1 MHNATVIPPYRSEPS
16 NCLIVHLKCLVLHL
30 IPACLCHPHVHSYPM
45 RTHILTH
52 TPNTHRTTRVG
63 RWTSRSPPGPSTYPC
78 CRPSDQ
84 SSRTRE
90 TLVRVHP
97 LLRYVIRVRTLPC
110 CAMLCYA
117 VLCCAVLCCAVLYC
131 AVLYCAVLC
140 RAVLCCAVLCCA
152 VLCCAVLCHA
162 VLCSAI
168 QFSATPRHI
177 VQRITR
183 YFCLLL
189 HRLLCFISLH
199 LTFISPVAC
208 LPFCQPSIP
217 NHPPRFCSF
226 E

>member
-52 TPNTHRTTRVG
+52 TPHTHPTHTGLRG
-63 RWTSRSPPGPSTYPC
+63 SGGGHH
-78 CRPSDQ
+78 D
-84 SSRTRE
+84 
-90 TLVRVHP
+90 HP
-97 LLRYVIRVRTLPC
+97 LDQAPIPAVGLQINHQEPGRRWYVYTHCYVMLFESVPC
-110 CAMLCYA
+110 HAVLCYA
-117 VLCCAVLCCAVLYC
+117 VLCCG
-131 AVLYCAVLC
+131 VLYCAVLC
-140 RAVLCCAVLCCA
+140 RAVLCCTVLCCAMSCCA
-152 VLCCAVLCHA
+152 VLCDTV
-162 VLCSAI
+162 
-168 QFSATPRHI
+168 
-177 VQRITR
+177 
-183 YFCLLL
+183 FCNTASHSPAHHSLLL
-189 HRLLCFISLH
+189 PTTSSPPVFHFISLH

>member
-52 TPNTHRTTRVG
+52 TPHTHPTHTGLRG
-63 RWTSRSPPGPSTYPC
+63 SGGGHH
-78 CRPSDQ
+78 D
-84 SSRTRE
+84 
-90 TLVRVHP
+90 HP
-97 LLRYVIRVRTLPC
+97 LDQAPIPAVGLQINHQEPGRRWYVYTHCYVMLFESVPC
-110 CAMLCYA
+110 HAVLCYA
-117 VLCCAVLCCAVLYC
+117 VLCCAVLCCT
-131 AVLYCAVLC
+131 VLC
-140 RAVLCCAVLCCA
+140 CTVLCCAVPCCTLLCCTVLCCA

-189 HRLLCFISLH
+189 HRLLCSFHFTSL
-199 LTFISPVAC
+199 
-208 LPFCQPSIP
+208 
-217 NHPPRFCSF
+217 SF
-226 E
+226 LL